1 MRRKQRPQGELAGGD
16 LCELDRAGTA
26 SAPEAR
32 RQPGGSVGAQQE
44 DDDSGTEPG
53 GCGLSFG
60 KARAKAEPTSKWE
73 KTPRGPPGPGCQG
86 GLSQRASPA
95 ASPRRKLLLIGKLE
109 SDSVSPQLHHPAR
122 LRCPLP
128 IPPPPEA
135 AQGLQAG
142 PPAGWRS
149 SPPGYLSW
157 HHSTVTVDGPRPLVC
172 IHLGAP
178 TCPAPPATRPSC
190 SRCHE
195 SPFCHSLRNH
205 TCLLMLSY

>member
-26 SAPEAR
+26 AAPEAR

-44 DDDSGTEPG
+44 DDDSGAEPG
-53 GCGLSFG
+53 GRGLSFG

-73 KTPRGPPGPGCQG
+73 KAPRGPPGPGCQG

-109 SDSVSPQLHHPAR
+109 SDSVSPQLRHPAR

-128 IPPPPEA
+128 TPPPPEA

-157 HHSTVTVDGPRPLVC
+157 RHSTVTA
-172 IHLGAP
+172 HP
-178 TCPAPPATRPSC
+178 TCHHAHLPVSTWVLPPARP
-190 SRCHE
+190 HL
-195 SPFCHSLRNH
+195 PLG
-205 TCLLMLSY
+205 LLARDAMSHPSVIL